1 MLDKL
6 QAICNKYEELSAKSE
21 QPDFFADPQ
30 KAAKLLREKNDLEP
44 IVEAF
49 HAYNQAQ
56 QDMADAQELM
66 ADPEMKELCQE
77 TYAAAKARDV
87 LGGMPDKVEIGV
99 SSNIIK
105 NVKSVI
111 VPNTD
116 GMKGIEAAAAAG
128 IVGGQADKA
137 LEVISAVTADQ
148 KAAMRAFLKQV
159 PVTVKAIDNG
169 FIFDIIVTLQQG
181 SDSAVVRIC
190 QYHTNIVL
198 IQRNSEVLLDHTAQ
212 ETKQLCGDAAPAES
226 GLTDRALLNIA
237 DIFAFADTCEIND
250 IRPLLETQI
259 RYNTRISEEGL
270 RGDYGANIGS
280 TMLKFYGEDVRNR
293 AIAKAAAGSDARMS
307 GCELPVVINS
317 GSGNQGITV
326 SVPVI
331 EYARELGASD
341 ETLCRAL
348 ALSNL
353 IAIHEKA
360 GIGRLSAYCGAVSAG
375 CAAGCGI
382 AYLQGADLKAVSHTL
397 VNALAIVS
405 GIICDGAKAS
415 CAAKI
420 ASSVEAG
427 ILGYHM
433 YKNGQQF
440 RSGDGIV
447 TKGVENTI
455 RNVGLL
461 GREGMRETDKEI
473 VRIMLQ
479 AMPKKEMGR
488 SVLREP

>member
-1 MLDKL
+1 MTPPL
-6 QAICNKYEELSAKSE
+6 
-21 QPDFFADPQ
+21 P
-30 KAAKLLREKNDLEP
+30 
-44 IVEAF
+44 
-49 HAYNQAQ
+49 
-56 QDMADAQELM
+56 
-66 ADPEMKELCQE
+66 
-77 TYAAAKARDV
+77 
-87 LGGMPDKVEIGV
+87 
-99 SSNIIK
+99 
-105 NVKSVI
+105 
-111 VPNTD
+111 
-116 GMKGIEAAAAAG
+116 
-128 IVGGQADKA
+128 
-137 LEVISAVTADQ
+137 
-148 KAAMRAFLKQV
+148 RA
-159 PVTVKAIDNG
+159 
-169 FIFDIIVTLQQG
+169 
-181 SDSAVVRIC
+181 
-190 QYHTNIVL
+190 
-198 IQRNSEVLLDHTAQ
+198 
-212 ETKQLCGDAAPAES
+212 

-382 AYLQGADLKAVSHTL
+382 AYLQGADLKAVSPTPLSMHWPSFRVL
-397 VNALAIVS
+397 SAMVPRPAVWR
-405 GIICDGAKAS
+405 
-415 CAAKI
+415 KI

-427 ILGYHM
+427 ILGSHIQKTASSSAVGM
-433 YKNGQQF
+433 ASSQRALK
-440 RSGDGIV
+440 
-447 TKGVENTI
+447 NTI

-479 AMPKKEMGR
+479 
-488 SVLREP
+488 EP

>member
-1 MLDKL
+1 MDKQSRTY
-6 QAICNKYEELSAKSE
+6 QAYVQILKEELIPAMGCT
-21 QPDFFADPQ
+21 
-30 KAAKLLREKNDLEP
+30 EP
-44 IVEAF
+44 IAI
-49 HAYNQAQ
+49 A
-56 QDMADAQELM
+56 
-66 ADPEMKELCQE
+66 
-77 TYAAAKARDV
+77 YAAAKARDV
-87 LGGMPDKVEIGV
+87 LGVMPDKVEIGV

-137 LEVISAVTADQ
+137 LEVIAAVTADQ
-148 KAAMRAFLKQV
+148 KAAMRTFLTQV

-237 DIFAFADTCEIND
+237 DIFTFADTCEIND

-397 VNALAIVS
+397 VNALPSFRVLSAMVPRPAVRRRSPPAWRRVS
-405 GIICDGAKAS
+405 WGITCTKTAS
-415 CAAKI
+415 NSAVGM
-420 ASSVEAG
+420 ASSQRALK
-427 ILGYHM
+427 I
-433 YKNGQQF
+433 
-440 RSGDGIV
+440 
-447 TKGVENTI
+447 
-455 RNVGLL
+455 
-461 GREGMRETDKEI
+461 
-473 VRIMLQ
+473 
-479 AMPKKEMGR
+479 R
-488 SVLREP
+488 SVMWDCWAVRVCAKQTKRSCGSCCRSRKAAAVEDRDYL